1 MWFLRILT
9 DIMTVRQL
17 YASGPEL
24 IADYYRQYWTGIVRD
39 RAGPDPAEPPA
50 YEPSAYWR
58 CSVHD

>member
-1 MWFLRILT
+1 
-9 DIMTVRQL
+9 MTVRQL